1 MTDLAEESL
10 VEPDSVVSVIVTGAE
25 SERRSRISELIGNHP
40 RISVAASA
48 VTAHDAVDS
57 ARGRRERPVI
67 VLDLKGIDNQPAA
80 ARECAVS
87 FPVVVIAKSND
98 DPEIPRLLQAG
109 AAACLVNESITS
121 QQVVEAVTKAAVGD
135 SYLAPTIITRLFEE
149 FRRSP
154 KTITGPGGE
163 LTEREREI
171 MGLVSQGLRNR
182 QIAAALFLSEKTVKN
197 HINHIYRKLQV
208 SDRNEAVERWGRE
221 A

>member
-1 MTDLAEESL
+1 MTGLAEESIL
-10 VEPDSVVSVIVTGAE
+10 DPEGVVSVIVAAAEAE
-25 SERRSRISELIGNHP
+25 SRSRISELINNHP
-40 RISVAASA
+40 RVSVAASA
-48 VTAHDAVDS
+48 ASPQDAVDT

-67 VLDLKGIDNQPAA
+67 VLDLQGFEDQAAA

-87 FPVVVIAKSND
+87 FPVVVIAERYD
-98 DPEIPRLLQAG
+98 APEIPSLLQAG
-109 AAACLVNESITS
+109 AAACLVTDSLTP

-154 KTITGPGGE
+154 KNISGPGGD

-197 HINHIYRKLQV
+197 HINHIYRKLEV
-208 SDRNEAVERWGRE
+208 NDRSEAVERWSRE
-221 A
+221 P